1 MQGNIPT
8 VLSLKLLNMAMAT
21 VSVAVDD
28 QFLKKHL
35 VPIIFCLCELLN
47 ESILFWDGLAPVNS
61 LSEREELKEL
71 VLKALDEEV
80 KLCCDMVQTNSSF
93 SRAIEWLFRRLKSGF
108 GKYKPNYII
117 IFLNEL
123 KFIRYCKQ
131 CLFKLKIFML
141 FMNI

>member
-1 MQGNIPT
+1 MLPFLNSTTMQGNIPT

-21 VSVAVDD
+21 VSVPIDD
-28 QFLKKHL
+28 HFLKKHL

-47 ESILFWDGLAPVNS
+47 ESILFWDGLVPVNS

-123 KFIRYCKQ
+123 KFISV
-131 CLFKLKIFML
+131 
-141 FMNI
+141 NSTS

>member
-1 MQGNIPT
+1 MQGDIPT
-8 VLSLKLLNMAMAT
+8 VLSLKLLNMSMAT
-21 VSVAVDD
+21 VSVPINE

-35 VPIIFCLCELLN
+35 VPVIFCLCEVLN

-71 VLKALDEEV
+71 VLKALDMEV
-80 KLCCDMVQTNSSF
+80 KLCCDIVQMNSSF

-117 IFLNEL
+117 IFL
-123 KFIRYCKQ
+123 KCI
-131 CLFKLKIFML
+131 KIY
-141 FMNI
+141 NIP

>member
-117 IFLNEL
+117 IPLNEL
-123 KFIRYCKQ
+123 KFIRCCKQ
-131 CLFKLKIFML
+131 CLLS
-141 FMNI
+141 